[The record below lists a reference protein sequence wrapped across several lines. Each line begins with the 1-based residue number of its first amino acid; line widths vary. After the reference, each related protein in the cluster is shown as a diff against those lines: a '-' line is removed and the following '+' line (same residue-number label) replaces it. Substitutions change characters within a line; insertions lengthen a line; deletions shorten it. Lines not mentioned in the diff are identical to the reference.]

1 MAEMTS
7 NNNTKKKKCTEKKKF
22 DTLRKLYTEVDQ
34 SDVIFKCVTDDH

>member
-7 NNNTKKKKCTEKKKF
+7 KNNTKKKCTEKKKF
-22 DTLRKLYTEVDQ
+22 DTLRKLYTEVDH